1 MQRSDNM
8 RRLLLICALT
18 LIQVR
23 CTTEATITGA
33 TACKEPVVASASA
46 GLTPTFTWTPDCTV
60 GHLSVLDI
68 HGQPL
73 WMLTDSGS
81 IIPPLNGI
89 RSGVVYLTVP
99 PEAALLGSF
108 SDSLV
113 EGESYYLLLRV
124 RDDIG
129 GPGRLIDTLTFV
141 P

>member
-1 MQRSDNM
+1 MP
-8 RRLLLICALT
+8 RLLLIGILA

-33 TACKEPVVASASA
+33 TACKESVVASASS
-46 GLTPTFTWTPDCTV
+46 GLTPTFTWTPDCTI

-81 IIPPLNGI
+81 IRPPLNGI
-89 RSGVVYLTVP
+89 HSGVVYLTVP
-99 PEAALLGSF
+99 PEAALLGSNA
-108 SDSLV
+108 DSLV
-113 EGESYYLLLRV
+113 AGASYYLLLKV